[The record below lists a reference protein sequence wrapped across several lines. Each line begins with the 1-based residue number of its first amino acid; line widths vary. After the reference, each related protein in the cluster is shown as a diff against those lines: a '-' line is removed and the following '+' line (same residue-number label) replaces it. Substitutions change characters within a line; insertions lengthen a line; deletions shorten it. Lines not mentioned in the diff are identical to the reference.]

1 MFFAPLTP
9 AGKISAL
16 ADRRLTMQK
25 YVCNVC
31 GYEYDPAAGDPDS
44 GIAPGTAFEDLPEDW
59 VCPVCG
65 ASKSDFSVA

>member
-1 MFFAPLTP
+1 
-9 AGKISAL
+9 
-16 ADRRLTMQK
+16 MQK

-59 VCPVCG
+59 VCLVCG
-65 ASKSDFSVA
+65 ASKSDFSAA